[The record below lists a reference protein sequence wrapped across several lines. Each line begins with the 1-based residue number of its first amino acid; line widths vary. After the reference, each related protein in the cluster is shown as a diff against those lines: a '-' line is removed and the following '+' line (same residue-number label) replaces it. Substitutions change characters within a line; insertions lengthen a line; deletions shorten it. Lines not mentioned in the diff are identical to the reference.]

1 MSRKN
6 FKVDTATNGQTP
18 KQDTKHLFVVEKTN
32 VPTGKVITKE
42 DREKRRKAR
51 EEQYKNFRIGALKRR
66 AKRMGLTEEQ
76 TEEKVKLLIK
86 QLEDTNDYT
95 VLLMF
100 NPNNAALVYAAL
112 DKENIICKLRC
123 PVNAKESQ
131 NSFCWIDA
139 DQETLGT
146 IREIVPPGTMIHP
159 YVKRK
164 PPVLEAKK
172 PNVEKKPSNNN
183 KTIAHNAKI
192 ARKIANK
199 TGKKNLYKFK
209 KRVNVAALSKVK
221 RLEFKKQVKA
231 LKASWKA
238 EKKASGTTVPMK
250 AKNGSKSLKKASTLK
265 KAA

>member
-112 DKENIICKLRC
+112 DKESIICKLRC

-172 PNVEKKPSNNN
+172 PKVKKKPSNN
-183 KTIAHNAKI
+183 KTVAHNS
-192 ARKIANK
+192 K
-199 TGKKNLYKFK
+199 TKFK

-250 AKNGSKSLKKASTLK
+250 PKKGSKSLKKASTLK